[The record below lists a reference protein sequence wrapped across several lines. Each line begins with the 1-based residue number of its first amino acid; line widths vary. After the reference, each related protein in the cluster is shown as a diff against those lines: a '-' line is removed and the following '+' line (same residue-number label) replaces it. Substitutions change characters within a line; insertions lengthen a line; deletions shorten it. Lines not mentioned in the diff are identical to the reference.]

1 MVDLRE
7 DAIRQNVIDGIRE
20 ARRDLGSAII
30 PIGAE
35 EAALASLTIRTRP
48 ARSLRS

>member
-1 MVDLRE
+1 MTTE
-7 DAIRQNVIDGIRE
+7 GAIRQAIIDGIRE

-30 PIGAE
+30 QVGAE

-48 ARSLRS
+48 ARSSRS